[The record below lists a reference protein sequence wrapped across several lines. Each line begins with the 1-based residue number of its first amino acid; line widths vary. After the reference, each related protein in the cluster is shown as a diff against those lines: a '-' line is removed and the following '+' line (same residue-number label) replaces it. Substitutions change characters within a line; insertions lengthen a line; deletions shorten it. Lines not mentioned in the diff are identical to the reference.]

1 MTRDE
6 RHEDFSDDPIRC
18 VECGTYSCPDLTVS
32 SSRGPLCHACGDRE
46 GLIDLAELAPLASG
60 VHVSPSGGCVMDAA
74 DDLLAAADRFEHALG
89 ESRR

>member
-18 VECGTYSCPDLTVS
+18 VEC
-32 SSRGPLCHACGDRE
+32 
-46 GLIDLAELAPLASG
+46 SG
-60 VHVSPSGGCVMDAA
+60 VHVSPRGSVMDAA
-74 DDLLAAADRFEHALG
+74 DDLLAATDRFEHALG